1 MGEIREIG
9 EMGIRKKIINV
20 LQHAMMSSALAV
32 MLISPTVV
40 MATGMNTFTLTA
52 DTLEALPSCL
62 HYKVVGVCYW
72 LICNVSCS
80 VETTPK
86 VDHYLPD
93 VVATVYPT
101 YKTDPWMLVNHTID
115 TVDHAAGNTI
125 FKILNH
131 GMQIKGWSMNSAGSN
146 DSKIK
151 LREVDIIGNPAL
163 AALHWHY
170 LLTGQATP
178 MMPYY
183 QSQLDA
189 DEWRSGLLEQLY
201 PQSWIPG
208 YEDVG
213 TPVVDEWGSVYPRQ
227 GFLMQA
233 NVGKASAVYAVRA
246 GNIAT
251 TDSYDHVAMDLA
263 ARSCPEQGCTTAGPI
278 LSDTPKTEWQ
288 MVLPNPQTVCHAKIA
303 YTSHPRWTVHQPD
316 SQPYSW
322 IIWREYRGCITGPG
336 SYLGSTGG

>member
-1 MGEIREIG
+1 
-9 EMGIRKKIINV
+9 MGIRKKISDA
-20 LQHAMMSSALAV
+20 LRHTMLSSAVAGI
-32 MLISPTVV
+32 LISPTVV
-40 MATGMNTFTLTA
+40 MANSINALTLTT

-62 HYKVVGVCYW
+62 HYQVVGVCFW
-72 LICNVSCS
+72 LVCVGPACTE
-80 VETTPK
+80 ETTPK

-93 VVATVYPT
+93 VVVTVYPK
-101 YKTDPWMLVNHTID
+101 YKTDPWFLVNHTID
-115 TVDHAAGNTI
+115 VVDHSVGNEI
-125 FKILNH
+125 FKILNQ
-131 GMQIKGWSMNSAGSN
+131 GMQIEGGAMNSAGSN
-146 DSKIK
+146 DSNIK
-151 LREVDIIGNPAL
+151 LREVDVIGNPAL
-163 AALHWHY
+163 TALHSHY
-170 LLTGQATP
+170 LLKGQATP

-213 TPVVDEWGSVYPRQ
+213 TFLVDEWGSVYPRQ

-251 TDSYDHVAMDLA
+251 TASYDHVAMDLA
-263 ARSCPEQGCTTAGPI
+263 ASLCPEEGCTTAGPI

-288 MVLPNPQTVCHAKIA
+288 MVLPNPQTVCHAKIDYSA
-303 YTSHPRWTVHQPD
+303 HPGWTVHQPD
-316 SQPYSW
+316 SQTYSW
-322 IIWREYRGCITGPG
+322 IVWREYRGCIQGKG
-336 SYLGSTGG
+336 IYLGST